1 MLQHLIA
8 AVQDASSTVSPDLA
22 WTLAALAVGLILWA
36 AGGGIMRP
44 AVGALGLAMGAMAG
58 WMAWLETG
66 IGPAW
71 AMPLGVALVTACV
84 TLLAWHLA
92 SGVLLSALAGLL
104 AASVTWSVV
113 HLAAPLEVAPPPVA
127 ALFGIEATVLSPQTP
142 PQTTITPALY
152 TPAAPQGS
160 LNPAHLGEAALRLQA
175 QQLAGDVAGHQSVA
189 PVRAAWSTVPATD
202 RFAILVAMAA
212 AALGGLLLA
221 ALAQSTAAV
230 LLTSIG
236 GSLLIVGA
244 VPRLVSTLGAVDLGF
259 GPDRGILIA
268 IGAWAVLSVL
278 GIAIQAATGSKT
290 RPVATEAAG

>member
-1 MLQHLIA
+1 MLQYLIA
-8 AVQDASSTVSPDLA
+8 AVQDASSSVSPDLA

-44 AVGALGLAMGAMAG
+44 AVGALGLALGALGG
-58 WMAWLETG
+58 WMAWQETG

-71 AMPLGVALVTACV
+71 AMPVGGALVTACV

-104 AASVTWSVV
+104 AASVAWSVV
-113 HLAAPLEVAPPPVA
+113 HLASPLEVAPPPVA
-127 ALFGIEATVLSPQTP
+127 ALFGIDTTVLP
-142 PQTTITPALY
+142 PLVTITPALY

-175 QQLAGDVAGHQSVA
+175 QQLADNVADHENVA
-189 PVRAAWSTVPATD
+189 PVRAAWSTVPAAD
-202 RFAILVAMAA
+202 RFAILVATAA
-212 AALGGLLLA
+212 AALAGLLLA

-244 VPRLVSTLGAVDLGF
+244 VPRLVGTLGAVDLGF
-259 GPDRGILIA
+259 GPERGILIA
-268 IGAWAVLSVL
+268 IGAWTVLSVL
-278 GIAIQAATGSKT
+278 GIAIQAAIGSKT
-290 RPVATEAAG
+290 RPAVVAAAE